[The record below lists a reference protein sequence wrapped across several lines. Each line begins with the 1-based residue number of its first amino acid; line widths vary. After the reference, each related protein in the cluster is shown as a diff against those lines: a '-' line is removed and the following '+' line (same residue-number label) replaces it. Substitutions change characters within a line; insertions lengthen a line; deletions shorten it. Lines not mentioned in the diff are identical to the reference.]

1 MIYHSTTVPPR
12 YCHTTARVPPLMVLP
27 RYRHG
32 IAPAKMPLPRYC
44 HGTAMV
50 LPPRHRP
57 PDTATLQR
65 YYHGTA
71 TVLSLVVLPRDS
83 HGTEPMVLPRC
94 RYQGTAKVLPPW
106 YQPPILSILWYFQG
120 LPLPWCCQGAA
131 TVPTFEGTE
140 PYGAATVPNLT
151 VLPRYRHGI
160 ATVSPQW
167 YFQGTDLPGYCHGT
181 ATVSPWYRPNGTS
194 KVPTFQGT
202 ATIPTLVVL
211 LQGTAPMVLPRYSF
225 QGTATVPLRYCRGL
239 ATVTS
244 P

>member
-1 MIYHSTTVPPR
+1 
-12 YCHTTARVPPLMVLP
+12 MVKP

-32 IAPAKMPLPRYC
+32 IAPAKVPLPRYC

-167 YFQGTDLPGYCHGT
+167 YFQGTDLPGYCRQRSTRT
-181 ATVSPWYRPNGTS
+181 ALPAYQIPIRSGCAGLFLDFSWTSPGR
-194 KVPTFQGT
+194 
-202 ATIPTLVVL
+202 
-211 LQGTAPMVLPRYSF
+211 LQGMGDAR
-225 QGTATVPLRYCRGL
+225 
-239 ATVTS
+239 
-244 P
+244 